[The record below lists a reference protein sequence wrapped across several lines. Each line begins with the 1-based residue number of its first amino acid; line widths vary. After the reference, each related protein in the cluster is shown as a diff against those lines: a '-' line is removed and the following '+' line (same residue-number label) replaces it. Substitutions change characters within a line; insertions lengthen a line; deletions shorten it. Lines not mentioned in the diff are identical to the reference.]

1 MVCNVFEVRSS
12 LKISYL
18 FNSVHCAEPTAD
30 MGLINK
36 SDKIF
41 SCDEGSLKPEGTIK
55 ISSLHLVLI
64 WDR

>member
-1 MVCNVFEVRSS
+1 MVCSVFEVRTS

-41 SCDEGSLKPEGTIK
+41 SSDEGAVFSQKV
-55 ISSLHLVLI
+55 S
-64 WDR
+64 